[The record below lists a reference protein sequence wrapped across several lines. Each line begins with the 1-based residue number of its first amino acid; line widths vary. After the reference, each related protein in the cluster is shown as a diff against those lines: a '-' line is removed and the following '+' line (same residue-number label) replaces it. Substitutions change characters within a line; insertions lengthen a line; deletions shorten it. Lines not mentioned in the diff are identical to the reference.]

1 MKNVLF
7 NGDRKMVKIYN
18 QIIKEKKFGKFPS
31 SSRLSSTNFFIA
43 FKFTHY
49 ILYNLHGVIKKH
61 LGRED
66 SGIMVCTSENHLLAN
81 KTSRD
86 NV

>member
-1 MKNVLF
+1 MTEKEEKLILHRPSSWRKKFHLISLHENGRKKNFWVMKNVLF

-43 FKFTHY
+43 FKFTH
-49 ILYNLHGVIKKH
+49 
-61 LGRED
+61 
-66 SGIMVCTSENHLLAN
+66 
-81 KTSRD
+81 
-86 NV
+86 